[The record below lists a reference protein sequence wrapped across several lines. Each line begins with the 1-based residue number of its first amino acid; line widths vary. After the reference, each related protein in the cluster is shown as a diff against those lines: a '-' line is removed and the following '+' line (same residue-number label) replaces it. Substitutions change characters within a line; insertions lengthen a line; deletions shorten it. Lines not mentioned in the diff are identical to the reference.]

1 MSHSAMPEQQPQFE
15 SPRYEPEQRGSDFD
29 RPPTDEHRLLRRSKQ
44 DRVIGGVCGG
54 LARYFGADPVL
65 FRIGFLALLIPGG
78 LGLLLYIIA
87 WIVIPE
93 FKTAHDEQMDTDHR
107 PVGSRIAGA
116 IIGGALILIGIM
128 ILLDQLIDWFDPR
141 IMGGLALVV
150 LGAIIVIR
158 GMQSEARR

>member
-1 MSHSAMPEQQPQFE
+1 MSHSAMPEHQPQFE
-15 SPRYEPEQRGSDFD
+15 SPHYEQEQRGPELDHPS
-29 RPPTDEHRLLRRSKQ
+29 TDEPRLLRRSKQ

-54 LARYFGADPVL
+54 LGRFFGSDPVL
-65 FRIGFLALLIPGG
+65 FRIAFLALLIPGG
-78 LGLLLYIIA
+78 LGFLLYIIA

-93 FKTAHDEQMDTDHR
+93 FKTAHDEQTDAVHR
-107 PVGSRIAGA
+107 PVGSRMAGG
-116 IIGGALILIGIM
+116 IIGGALILIGAM

-150 LGAIIVIR
+150 LGAIIIIR